1 MSQDLR
7 LKTNN
12 LTIIILSALLIGGIF
27 GGLITFSLTPD
38 QGQDFDLPPK
48 DVFTMGF
55 IPENAEDVD
64 TVTTNAQALTAF
76 LQDKLGIPVEIYPV
90 SNGYE
95 NLILAL
101 QNNQVD
107 AAFLD
112 GTPAS
117 LVVESGNAEV
127 VMAEIRS
134 ANNATFYNA
143 AAWVRANSTIDSL
156 STMLNGNYISSHT
169 SATGTAGTVMPLG
182 TLIDE
187 GFIETQAN
195 DDTESVCAR
204 YFSNSIFGGS
214 YGGALL
220 RVLDGEADVAFVRD
234 TTPMDL
240 FPERQ
245 DELRMLHVFGSV
257 PSHPLVVNTD
267 LADGWKYK
275 FVNAMLELNNPE
287 NIEILKNLY
296 GANGLVGA
304 NNLHIQDVSDAVKS
318 LPWLEETILADR
330 G

>member
-1 MSQDLR
+1 
-7 LKTNN
+7 
-12 LTIIILSALLIGGIF
+12 
-27 GGLITFSLTPD
+27 
-38 QGQDFDLPPK
+38 
-48 DVFTMGF
+48 
-55 IPENAEDVD
+55 EDVD
-64 TVTTNAQALTAF
+64 SVTTNAAALTVF

-134 ANNATFYNA
+134 ANNATFYNS

-156 STMLNGNYISSHT
+156 TTMLNGNYISSHT

-182 TLIDE
+182 TLINE
-187 GFIETQAN
+187 GFIETQAD
-195 DDTESVCAR
+195 DDTETVCAR

-245 DELRMLHVFGSV
+245 DELRLLHVFGQV
-257 PSHPLVVNTD
+257 PSHPIVVNVN

-275 FVNAMLELNNPE
+275 LVNAMLELNYPQ
-287 NIEILKNLY
+287 NIHILKNLY
-296 GANGLVGA
+296 GASGLVGA
-304 NNLHIQDVSDAVKS
+304 NNLHLADVSAAVQS
-318 LPWLEETILADR
+318 LPWLNDVILADR